1 MKLTFFILVAFAIS
15 GFVYTSAYGQMS
27 LPFSLPTQI
36 DSFNINQ
43 PGVTF
48 KDIMSHINNS
58 VDSTDTV
65 ENGTLE
71 ELKAFETIWA
81 SRVGINDS
89 TSSDST
95 GNMFTQ
101 YMQRLSAAMAARAA
115 GMCPPSS
122 NFTGNWHTVGPSNLS
137 RQAIG
142 RVDAVWA
149 DPSDVTGNTIL
160 AGTAGGLFKSIDGG
174 ATWSEPIT
182 DNAPIANGI
191 TGITSI
197 AVDESSGPPYN
208 HIVLG
213 TSGISLLESTDGGST
228 WNQIAPDGNLYK
240 YFQLVKFSPDG
251 HYIYACSGTR
261 VYVKDNTL
269 SSSPWINITP
279 DISIWPTGYFTLQN
293 QVDVI
298 SSFNSIAF
306 APNDVNGRFFI
317 STYTQSGQFAM
328 SATIWESSV
337 AVPNTF
343 TDWHN
348 ISAMNITIT
357 DVGTG
362 QTLTFTNT
370 NSVFNTSNPT
380 NTAAFYL
387 STSEES
393 NKLYAIGVLP
403 DFSGSG
409 IWKAGFFEYPLS
421 GFSPTWTA
429 IPNTNDKVVPGGY
442 AARASLLQL
451 RV

>member
-1 MKLTFFILVAFAIS
+1 MKLALIILVAFAIS
-15 GFVYTSAYGQMS
+15 DFVYTPAYGQMS
-27 LPFSLPTQI
+27 LPFSLPNQI

-48 KDIMSHINNS
+48 ADIMSHINSS
-58 VDSTDTV
+58 VDSTDTL
-65 ENGTLE
+65 ENGIIE

-101 YMQRLSAAMAARAA
+101 YMQRLSDAIAARAA
-115 GMCPPSS
+115 GMCPASS
-122 NFTGNWHTVGPSNLS
+122 NFTGNWHTVGPANLS
-137 RQAIG
+137 RQSIG

-149 DPSDVTGNTIL
+149 DPSDATGNTIL
-160 AGTAGGLFKSIDGG
+160 AGTSGGLFKTIDGG
-174 ATWSEPIT
+174 STWSEPIT

-197 AVDESSGPPYN
+197 AVDVSSSPPYN

-251 HYIYACSGTR
+251 HYIYACSGTSIF
-261 VYVKDNTL
+261 VKDNTV
-269 SSSPWINITP
+269 STNPWINITP
-279 DISIWPTGYFTLQN
+279 DISIWPTGYYTLQN
-293 QVDVI
+293 LTGII
-298 SSFNSIAF
+298 SAFNSIVF
-306 APNDVNGRFFI
+306 APNDLNGRFFI
-317 STYTQSGQFAM
+317 STYTQSYGPAM
-328 SATIWESSV
+328 SATIWEASY
-337 AVPNTF
+337 AVPNTI
-343 TDWHN
+343 TDWHC
-348 ISAMNITIT
+348 ISPMNITIT
-357 DVGTG
+357 DVGAG

-370 NSVFNTSNPT
+370 SNTSNAT
-380 NTAAFYL
+380 NTNSFGL
-387 STSEES
+387 SISDES
-393 NKLYAIGVLP
+393 NKLYAIGVLGGP
-403 DFSGSG
+403 G
-409 IWKAGFFEYPLS
+409 WNAGLFEYPLS
-421 GFSPTWTA
+421 GSTPTWTA